1 MGLPLAMRALL
12 DAPVLVVTGHYGVG
26 KTNLSL
32 NLAFD
37 AAARGRQ
44 VTVVDLDV
52 VNPFFRSSDYRDL
65 LGERGVRVIAPV
77 FAGTNL
83 DGPSLSGTIA
93 PVVEAAQRSW
103 AAAEEAGA
111 GDGASE
117 LVIIDA
123 GGDDVGATALGRF
136 ARTVA
141 AGPYELLYVVNR
153 SRNLTQEPAEAVE
166 VLREI
171 EAKCRLSATAVANN
185 THLQGDTDAGVIER
199 GIPFAEAVARL
210 AGLPLAFTTVP
221 AEAAG
226 EDRRVADR
234 EKPHLGPN
242 AEAVA
247 RYPVRVYV
255 RTPWQ

>member
-1 MGLPLAMRALL
+1 MGLPSAMRALL
-12 DAPVLVVTGHYGVG
+12 DTPVLVVTGHYGVG

-32 NLAFD
+32 NLALD
-37 AAARGRQ
+37 AAECGRR

-83 DGPSLSGTIA
+83 DGPSLSGAIV
-93 PVVEAAQRSW
+93 PVVEAAQRAW
-103 AAAEEAGA
+103 VAAEGA
-111 GDGASE
+111 GGSGGASG

-136 ARTVA
+136 VGTVA
-141 AGPYELLYVVNR
+141 AAPYEMLYVVNR

-171 EAKCRLSATAVANN
+171 EAKCRLRATAVANN
-185 THLQGDTDAGVIER
+185 THLQGDTDAEVIER
-199 GIPFAEAVARL
+199 GIPFAQAVARL

-226 EDRRVADR
+226 EDGLVADR
-234 EKPHLGPN
+234 ENPHLGPN

>member
-111 GDGASE
+111 GVNARAAAADGA
-117 LVIIDA
+117 
-123 GGDDVGATALGRF
+123 
-136 ARTVA
+136 
-141 AGPYELLYVVNR
+141 
-153 SRNLTQEPAEAVE
+153 QEEHAQA
-166 VLREI
+166 
-171 EAKCRLSATAVANN
+171 S
-185 THLQGDTDAGVIER
+185 
-199 GIPFAEAVARL
+199 
-210 AGLPLAFTTVP
+210 
-221 AEAAG
+221 AEAAAAG
-226 EDRRVADR
+226 ETEVSAGQEAAAFSLDNGDESVNANDRYYAGEEIEQEGGWIEDVAG
-234 EKPHLGPN
+234 E
-242 AEAVA
+242 EA
-247 RYPVRVYV
+247 P
-255 RTPWQ
+255 